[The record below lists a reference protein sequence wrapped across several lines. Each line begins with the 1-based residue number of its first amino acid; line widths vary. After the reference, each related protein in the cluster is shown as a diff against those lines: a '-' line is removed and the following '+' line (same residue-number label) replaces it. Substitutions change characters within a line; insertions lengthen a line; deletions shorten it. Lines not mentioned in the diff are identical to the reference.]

1 MTDYEML
8 SKALELSRKAHDG
21 QEDKAGEPYI
31 FHLVMV
37 ALQCETAEE
46 KVVALLHDS
55 VEDNGLSFEDISAAG
70 FSQDIIDSICLLTHD
85 WNECGYEE
93 YVERLAKSGN
103 KIAINVKIADLT
115 HNTDLSRLG
124 GEKPYSYDKYV
135 KALERLRDAL

>member
-1 MTDYEML
+1 L
-8 SKALELSRKAHDG
+8 
-21 QEDKAGEPYI
+21 
-31 FHLVMV
+31 LV
-37 ALQCETAEE
+37 EE

-55 VEDNGLSFEDISAAG
+55 VEDNGLSFDDISAAG